1 MQPLTDASKLPFA
14 DLGETDTSCSEGS
27 LVASDDREFHSP
39 SRNNADTDY
48 GLEFTASGSGYFPN
62 VSKQQRPDGI
72 ASNLGKKNE
81 NCSGAITQREESST
95 TQVAPTPRKP
105 LEGPENL
112 LGAQTTS
119 VSRKKTT
126 RKSKS
131 QFKALKDYQKLALRV
146 DFMIPR
152 AAFARVVREIMMSID
167 TDVRYITATALEALQ
182 VATEAYVEGRLEDAN
197 LLALHSRRVTLMAK
211 DMELVNFLRNNIR

>member
-1 MQPLTDASKLPFA
+1 MQPHASKVPFA
-14 DLGETDTSCSEGS
+14 NLGETDTSCSEGS
-27 LVASDDREFHSP
+27 LLASDDSEFHSP
-39 SRNNADTDY
+39 SVNNADTDY
-48 GLEFTASGSGYFPN
+48 GLDFTANGSRYFPN

-72 ASNLGKKNE
+72 VSNLGKKNE
-81 NCSGAITQREESST
+81 NCSGAITQREESS
-95 TQVAPTPRKP
+95 QVAPTPKKP

-112 LGAQTTS
+112 LGARTKS

-126 RKSKS
+126 RKNKS